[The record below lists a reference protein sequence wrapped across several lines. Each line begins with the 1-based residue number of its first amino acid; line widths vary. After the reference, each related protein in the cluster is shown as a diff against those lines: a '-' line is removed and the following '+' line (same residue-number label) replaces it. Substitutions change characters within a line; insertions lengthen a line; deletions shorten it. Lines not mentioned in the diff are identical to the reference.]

1 MQVEEIKTHLEDC
14 IEQLKES
21 IQEIWDKED
30 IAVKI
35 YGSKKGWR
43 EALIRENGQR
53 IALENF
59 LEFIKY
65 QETKK

>member
-21 IQEIWDKED
+21 IKEIWDNQEK
-30 IAVKI
+30 AVKI
-35 YGSKKGWR
+35 YGSKTGWR
-43 EALIRENGQR
+43 EALIRETGQK

-65 QETKK
+65 QESKK